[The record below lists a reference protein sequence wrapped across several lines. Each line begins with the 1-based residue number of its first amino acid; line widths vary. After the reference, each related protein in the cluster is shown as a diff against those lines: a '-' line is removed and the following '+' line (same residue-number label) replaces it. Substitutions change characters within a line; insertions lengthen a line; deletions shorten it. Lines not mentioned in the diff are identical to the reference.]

1 MTTLP
6 ALLTTET
13 LDRLAKEIQE
23 HLDRGA
29 ELITRGAEEWIAAGG
44 KLAEARELCGH
55 GEWAP
60 WLKRHL
66 PELTQQTALNYIRLF
81 KRFGHM
87 DDDKLKTVFNLPGE
101 VLRTLAS
108 PDTPQDV
115 VDSTLDRAAA
125 GELITVPLIK
135 QEINEAKEKLEAAN
149 PAAKNPR
156 KKAAKQRA
164 PDPVDAYIDSFRG
177 TVTTLVRPLSRKNRC
192 RLFGAIHDTTDDIAG
207 NLAASVTDN
216 EVLP

>member
-29 ELITRGAEEWIAAGG
+29 ELVRRGAEEWIAAGG

-101 VLRTLAS
+101 VLRMLAS

-125 GELITVPLIK
+125 GKQITVPLIK
-135 QEINEAKEKLEAAN
+135 REINGTTPTRAEQKPEAAN
-149 PAAKNPR
+149 LDA
-156 KKAAKQRA
+156 KKATAKA
-164 PDPVDAYIDSFRG
+164 AMPAYIACVDSVRS
-177 TVTTLVRPLSRKNRC
+177 TVMTHARPLSRKDRA
-192 RLFGAIHDTTDDIAG
+192 RLFGDLRDTIDDIEAD
-207 NLAASVTDN
+207 LAAST
-216 EVLP
+216 